1 MRKLSYE
8 IFNKQG
14 EKIKEVNT
22 FAELEQEREK
32 GNFFKDKLTEIHE
45 HFVYEIYK
53 GKEKIKETSLL
64 KEMLT
69 AKKEGY
75 TIKAITRVF

>member
-22 FAELEQEREK
+22 LKELEQEQAK
-32 GNFFKDKLTEIHE
+32 GNSFKDKLTEIHE
-45 HFVYEIYK
+45 HLIYEIYK
-53 GKEKIKETSLL
+53 GEEKIKETSLL
-64 KEMLT
+64 KEMLL
-69 AKKEGY
+69 AKKDGY
-75 TIKAITRVF
+75 TVKAITRVF